1 MNKIAAIFRTPDM
14 SPKQYHQVMID
25 LDKSGASHPQGR
37 LSHIASNGE
46 NGMVVIDTYDSPESL
61 QLFGATLMPILV
73 KNGVTPPQPEVVFIE
88 NEVIAPGR

>member
-37 LSHIASNGE
+37 LSHIASNAE
-46 NGMVVIDTYDSPESL
+46 KGMVVIDTYDSPESL
-61 QLFGATLMPILV
+61 QSFGATLMPILV